1 MGDGVAG
8 RIGGGHGDRGDQAEI
23 ESPDRSAVL
32 GGRVLRAR
40 RCLDHHGV
48 HGRVGDRRPEEAGRG
63 EGRPDGGVVQEPD
76 HDGGGVAGTDPAD
89 IERRAAIAEVLGK
102 EVWPADRNTLVAKA
116 EEANASDGVLA
127 QLRRLPEGR
136 EYANVQD
143 VAEALGLG
151 TEQQRF

>member
-1 MGDGVAG
+1 VSDPHQPAT
-8 RIGGGHGDRGDQAEI
+8 
-23 ESPDRSAVL
+23 P
-32 GGRVLRAR
+32 
-40 RCLDHHGV
+40 
-48 HGRVGDRRPEEAGRG
+48 
-63 EGRPDGGVVQEPD
+63 
-76 HDGGGVAGTDPAD
+76 AGTDQGD
-89 IERRAAIAEVLGK
+89 IERRAALAEVLGK

-136 EYANVQD
+136 EFANVQD